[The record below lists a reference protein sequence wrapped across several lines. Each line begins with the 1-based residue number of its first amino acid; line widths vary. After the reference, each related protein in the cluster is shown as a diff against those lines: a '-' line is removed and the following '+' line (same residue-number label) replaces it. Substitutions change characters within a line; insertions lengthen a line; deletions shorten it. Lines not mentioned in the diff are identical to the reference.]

1 MAAAPDAAP
10 VGEALTNVAAD
21 QARHLLKLHQA
32 QLLFKNRELVELR
45 AQLHRERH
53 AVSADRAAAEQAH
66 ASAVRTLQRTQND
79 QAETLRLQAAENDHM
94 RSTLAQRDDTIA
106 GLKDELAAAR
116 SSARAAEAR
125 AFDAEATYKAKS
137 EQLVRQ
143 HRREALEFQRKLTSA
158 FEQRLQNIKLK
169 HAQEMF
175 LAKKAKAAITGTRP
189 LRP

>member
-1 MAAAPDAAP
+1 MAAAPYAAG
-10 VGEALTNVAAD
+10 VVEDLDNVAAD

-53 AVSADRAAAEQAH
+53 AIGADRAAAEQAH
-66 ASAVRTLQRTQND
+66 AAAVRALRRTEAE
-79 QAETLRLQAAENDHM
+79 QAEDLRLRAAENDHL
-94 RSTLAQRDDTIA
+94 RHNLSQRDDEIA
-106 GLKDELAAAR
+106 RLREELGAAR
-116 SSARAAEAR
+116 ASARAAEAR
-125 AFDAEATYKAKS
+125 AFDAEAAYKAKS

-143 HRREALEFQRKLTSA
+143 HRREALEFERKLSSA

-175 LAKKAKAAITGTRP
+175 LTKKAKAAIARARP
-189 LRP
+189 SRA